1 MDEKNEYNID
11 GVKITREKN
20 INLFLEACKTGDINM
35 IKQLIYIVNTEWYR
49 IKCMF
54 EILCKEGH
62 NEIIKYIIDNLSEE
76 YNEYKNLAAYKFTCM
91 NIREIF
97 STSLKCAGNVSCIE
111 IIQYIIDIQQ
121 KHNIQNMIDIQNI
134 FIDACGNGQLDVIKY
149 LLRYENINIH
159 INNEKA
165 FITACHGGNIDIVK
179 YLINYCEK
187 YDEKINIHADY
198 DKAFFLCCINNRIDV
213 IEYLLKYCEK
223 NNSIIDI
230 KNREIFSYTCASGS
244 LSIIKLLLEYG
255 ERIGNKIDIH
265 HNYDNA
271 LLYACERNRIE
282 IILFLLNYDTIS
294 NNMITILE
302 EGCKYF
308 SVDTITQIF
317 KFCEKHTIMLNINKM
332 FYYVYLKN
340 NIDTLYYIGSY
351 IKNKG
356 IKMCREYEYINIF
369 NHIHEI
375 NFIHEINNLNMIEY
389 LLIFWEEHNN
399 KIDINVDISTILYGY
414 KCFVKISIL
423 KLITQLGKHNYKR
436 FIQYNNLLNIE
447 CLTHQILKVCNIAIY
462 KNIIYENTNNCIV
475 QNNNICITNDKNI
488 KLYNVLNTNYL
499 LLV

>member
-244 LSIIKLLLEYG
+244 LSIIKLLLEY
-255 ERIGNKIDIH
+255 
-265 HNYDNA
+265 
-271 LLYACERNRIE
+271 
-282 IILFLLNYDTIS
+282 
-294 NNMITILE
+294 
-302 EGCKYF
+302 
-308 SVDTITQIF
+308 
-317 KFCEKHTIMLNINKM
+317 
-332 FYYVYLKN
+332 
-340 NIDTLYYIGSY
+340 
-351 IKNKG
+351 
-356 IKMCREYEYINIF
+356 
-369 NHIHEI
+369 
-375 NFIHEINNLNMIEY
+375 
-389 LLIFWEEHNN
+389 
-399 KIDINVDISTILYGY
+399 
-414 KCFVKISIL
+414 
-423 KLITQLGKHNYKR
+423 
-436 FIQYNNLLNIE
+436 
-447 CLTHQILKVCNIAIY
+447 
-462 KNIIYENTNNCIV
+462 
-475 QNNNICITNDKNI
+475 
-488 KLYNVLNTNYL
+488 
-499 LLV
+499 